1 MPIKVAKAEVKG
13 YFARTGS
20 IAEKTEQHRAST
32 IEVNLEVESDAREET
47 VSELV
52 WLAEDMCYVMQAVKA
67 PVEAKL
73 NVSLNGR
80 VLPPVE

>member
-1 MPIKVAKAEVKG
+1 VKG

-20 IAEKTEQHRAST
+20 IAERTEQHRAST
-32 IEVNLEVESDAREET
+32 IEVNLEIESDAGENAI
-47 VSELV
+47 SELV

-73 NVSLNGR
+73 NVSLNGTP
-80 VLPPVE
+80 LPPIE